1 MSPKLL
7 CREIAAQLVPKISLV
22 ATDMDGTLTQQG
34 RFTSSLLAGLEELA
48 RLQIPVV
55 IVTGRSAGWVS
66 GLAQYLPVWG
76 AIAENG
82 GLLYLK
88 DREHPL
94 PLTPITDP
102 IAHRQK
108 LARVFESLQRDF
120 PHLRESADNPFRL
133 TDWTFDVAGL
143 SLQDLQRMEAAC
155 QEQGWDFVYSTVQC
169 HIKPIAQEKATAV
182 LQVLQD
188 YFPQFDRDRVLT
200 VGDSPNDRTLFDPG
214 YFPHS
219 VGVANIVD
227 YLDILPHPP
236 AYMTQS
242 LEGEGFGELVRY
254 LTDLELRPI

>member
-1 MSPKLL
+1 MYPKLL
-7 CREIAAQLVPKISLV
+7 CREIAAQFVSKISLV

-66 GLAQYLPVWG
+66 GLAHYLPVWG

-88 DREHPL
+88 NRENPI
-94 PLTPITDP
+94 PLTAMPDP
-102 IAHRQK
+102 VAHRQK

-120 PHLRESADNPFRL
+120 PHLRESADNPFRM

-143 SLQDLQRMEAAC
+143 SLTDLQRMEAAC

-169 HIKPIAQEKATAV
+169 HIKPFAQEKAAAV

-188 YFPQFDRDRVLT
+188 YFPQFDQR
-200 VGDSPNDRTLFDPG
+200 N
-214 YFPHS
+214 S
-219 VGVANIVD
+219 VV
-227 YLDILPHPP
+227 
-236 AYMTQS
+236 
-242 LEGEGFGELVRY
+242 
-254 LTDLELRPI
+254 